1 VAKLTARNEAYR
13 IVYWQLMLIIGLA
26 LVLLFIQGIRSGLS
40 VALGGLA
47 YWLPTLL
54 FVWRVF
60 ARTTARAARQF
71 MVAFVLGETIKL
83 FLSAILF
90 VLIVKYLPVQLLS
103 VLIGFVGAVIAF
115 WISAVILLTKD
126 EEVAP

>member
-1 VAKLTARNEAYR
+1 MAKLTARNEAYR